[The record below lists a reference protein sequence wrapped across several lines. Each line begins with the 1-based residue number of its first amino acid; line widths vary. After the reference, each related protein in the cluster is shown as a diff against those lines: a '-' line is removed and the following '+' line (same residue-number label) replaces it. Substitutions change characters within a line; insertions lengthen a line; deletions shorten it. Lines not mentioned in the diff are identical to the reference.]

1 LGGCD
6 AASESECHDI
16 SLLLQYRI
24 ISKLPTFNSHHSLC
38 YLSRNSFPRQSCTS
52 VLVFLILNNGSGFVL
67 VVGAFLGNWNIRHNC
82 RSETQVDVLAMLRNQ
97 ESAEKVF
104 QAFGAKV
111 LITLVE
117 ADVISKHGIQ
127 QIIEQ
132 VLSISFPLRSELLL
146 TIYHIRGKGPKTLI

>member
-1 LGGCD
+1 
-6 AASESECHDI
+6 
-16 SLLLQYRI
+16 
-24 ISKLPTFNSHHSLC
+24 
-38 YLSRNSFPRQSCTS
+38 
-52 VLVFLILNNGSGFVL
+52 
-67 VVGAFLGNWNIRHNC
+67 
-82 RSETQVDVLAMLRNQ
+82 MLRNQ